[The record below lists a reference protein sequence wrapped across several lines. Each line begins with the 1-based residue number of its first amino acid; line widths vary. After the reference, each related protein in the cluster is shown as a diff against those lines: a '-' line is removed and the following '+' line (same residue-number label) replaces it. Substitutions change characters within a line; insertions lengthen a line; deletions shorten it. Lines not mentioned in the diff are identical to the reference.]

1 MPDPEAAG
9 AAMTASFGDHG
20 TVRPT
25 GTVTFLFTDIE
36 GSTRLTAALGPDG
49 YGPLLE
55 RHRAL
60 LREAFRSNG
69 GIEIGTEGDSFF
81 VVFPSAARAVEG
93 AIAAQ
98 RALGS
103 EAWPSD
109 AVIRVRMGLHTGEG
123 RTTDGTYVGPD
134 VNRAARIAAAG
145 HGGQVLL
152 SETTRAL
159 VQDGLPPD
167 VTLRDLGEHR
177 LKDIRPER
185 IVQLEAPGLARDF
198 PPLRSLDRRPNNLP
212 TQLTSFVGRDRE
224 LSEALALLEGS
235 RLLTLTGPGGTGKT
249 RLSLQVAAA
258 AADRSPD
265 GIWFVALEP
274 IRDPRLVAPTIART
288 LGLAD
293 SGNRPAA
300 DLIAES
306 IGQRRVLFV
315 LDNFEQVV
323 EAGPIVVGLLRAC
336 PNLAVL
342 VTSRAALRV
351 SGEQEYPVPGLPIPP
366 DPTRL
371 SALEAAQLPEE
382 VRNPDPETLGHYEAV
397 RLFISRA
404 VAIRPEFRVT
414 NENAPA
420 VAAICA
426 RLQGMPLAIELAA
439 ARVKLL
445 TPDAILARLQRQLDL
460 LASGARDLPERQRTL
475 RGAIASSYELLE
487 EGERR
492 LLDRLS
498 VFVGGCDLAM
508 TERVCGPTDE
518 LGVDVLD
525 GLGALADQSLLRSDE
540 EAAEPRFELLDT
552 IRAFAAEQLEAS
564 GEAAAIRRRH
574 AEAFLDLAETA
585 APQLAGASQRQW
597 LDRLERD
604 HDNLRAALD
613 WAVAEPE
620 PESAA
625 RLGFAMWRFWQQ
637 RGYLNEA
644 RARLTSLRDQ
654 GWTLSPIVQARLLEA
669 CGGVAYWQADH
680 DQAREAYQ
688 AALAIWRGIGDQR
701 EIANA
706 LYNVAYTYIYPIMS
720 GGQAEDEE
728 LALRQMHEALELA
741 RAAGDRVGEAN
752 IAWALGSVDYFT
764 GRLARAEEWF
774 GRALDGF
781 RATGQRTMEAWARHM
796 LGTARLKLDRLPEAQ
811 ADFARSLRHFSEA
824 GDLAGTTMLL
834 DDLSAVAVV
843 RDDLP
848 RAARLRG
855 AARHLQVSTGTELA
869 RWVEEVWEVR
879 TRPNAANA
887 MAADELERY
896 GAEGAAMPLDEVVA
910 YALEEADA
918 TPPDPTA

>member
-1 MPDPEAAG
+1 MNGSA
-9 AAMTASFGDHG
+9 GDHG
-20 TVRPT
+20 VVRPT
-25 GTVTFLFTDIE
+25 GTITFLFTDIQ
-36 GSTRLTAALGPDG
+36 GSTRLTAALGPEG

-55 RHRAL
+55 RHREL
-60 LREAFRSNG
+60 LREAFSANG
-69 GIEIGTEGDSFF
+69 GVEVGTEGDSFF
-81 VVFPSAARAVEG
+81 VVFPSASRAVEA
-93 AIAAQ
+93 AIAGQ
-98 RALGS
+98 RALGA
-103 EAWPSD
+103 EAWPPD
-109 AVIRVRMGLHTGEG
+109 GVIRVRIGLHTGEG
-123 RTTDGTYVGPD
+123 RISDGTYVGPD

-152 SETTRAL
+152 SETTKAL
-159 VQDGLPPD
+159 VQDGLPPG

-185 IVQLEAPGLARDF
+185 IVQLEAPGLATDF
-198 PPLRSLDRRPNNLP
+198 PPLRSLDRQPNNLP
-212 TQLTSFVGRDRE
+212 SQLTSFVGRERE
-224 LSEALALLEGS
+224 VAEALALLEGS

-258 AADRSPD
+258 AADRFTD
-265 GIWFVALEP
+265 GLWFVALEP
-274 IRDPRLVAPTIART
+274 IRDPALVAPTIART

-293 SGNRPAA
+293 SGTRPAVE
-300 DLIAES
+300 LIADA

-315 LDNFEQVV
+315 LDNFEQIVS
-323 EAGPIVVGLLRAC
+323 AGPIVVGLLRAC

-342 VTSRAALRV
+342 ATSRAALRV
-351 SGEQEYPVPGLPIPP
+351 SGEQEYAVPGLPIPP

-371 SALEAAQLPEE
+371 SALEAAQLSEE
-382 VRNPDPETLGHYEAV
+382 VRHPDPEALGQYEAV

-426 RLQGMPLAIELAA
+426 RLEGLPLAIELAA

-487 EGERR
+487 DGERR

-508 TERVCGPTDE
+508 AERVCGPGDE

-564 GEAAAIRRRH
+564 GGSAAIRRRH
-574 AEAFLDLAETA
+574 AGAFLDLAETA
-585 APQLAGASQRQW
+585 APQLAGSSQREW

-604 HDNLRAALD
+604 HDNVRAAID

-620 PESAA
+620 PEIAA

-644 RARLTSLRDQ
+644 RARLASMRGQ
-654 GWTLSPIVQARLLEA
+654 GWSLPPVVEARLLEA

-680 DQAREAYQ
+680 DEAREAYQ
-688 AALAIWRGIGDQR
+688 GALAIWRGIGDQR

-706 LYNVAYTYIYPIMS
+706 LYNVSYTYMSPILA
-720 GGQAEDEE
+720 GGPADEEE
-728 LALRQMHEALELA
+728 LAVGLMREALDLA

-764 GRLARAEEWF
+764 GRLPGAETWF
-774 GRALDGF
+774 TQALEGF
-781 RATGQRTMEAWARHM
+781 VATGQRTMEAWALKMR
-796 LGTARLKLDRLPEAQ
+796 GTTRLKLDRLPDAQ
-811 ADFARSLRHFSEA
+811 DDLVHALRHFSEA
-824 GDLAGTTMLL
+824 GDLAGTTLLL
-834 DDLSAVAVV
+834 DDLSAMAVV
-843 RDDLP
+843 RGDLP

-855 AARHLQVSTGTELA
+855 AARHLQRSTGTELA
-869 RWVEEVWEVR
+869 EWIDEVWELQ
-879 TRPNAANA
+879 TRPNARSA

-910 YALEEADA
+910 YALEAAPSD
-918 TPPDPTA
+918 PPQPSS